1 MRNRC
6 RPASHHL
13 RPHPSNLFLRGA
25 RPDRVNR
32 QGPDVGTQY
41 RSAVFPQNPEESRI
55 AVAYIAQLNAA
66 KVFPT
71 PIVTT
76 IEPGKEFYPAEA
88 YHQDYLALHPY
99 QPYIAINDLP
109 KIQALKK
116 VFPDSYRETPV
127 LVAAMPSAR

>member
-1 MRNRC
+1 M
-6 RPASHHL
+6 AHDATEL
-13 RPHPSNLFLRGA
+13 
-25 RPDRVNR
+25 NR
-32 QGPDVGTQY
+32 QGADIGTQY
-41 RSAVFPQNPEESRI
+41 RSAAFPQNPEQGRI
-55 AVAYIAQLNAA
+55 AAAYIAQLNAA
-66 KVFPT
+66 KSFPT
-71 PIVTT
+71 AIVTA

-88 YHQDYLALHPY
+88 YRQDYLALHPY